1 MSGLNVSSLIKSVP
15 VLVALGGWVA
25 PGVTHAA
32 ATKAANQY
40 QQVIPTSFDYTST
53 GEIRNRPS
61 TINGPAQLSFNG
73 VPAGTYVTGSNQTIQ
88 LGQFVVNPARTATGA
103 DAVTTY
109 NGTPFVIQIR
119 APQFDKTKDVPIL
132 SKVLPSF
139 GRSFHLKNQTMDSL
153 LIKGHLNGT
162 VSGSGASNVTATVDQ
177 TRLGT
182 IDKLPKNTAVNYS
195 FPVRYGQLKL
205 PTSWKMNT
213 TANALA
219 GAAIPA
225 GSTVTSAS
233 FTPPSTGPVSVP
245 ATLPAPV
252 PAAAP
257 ATSDYSVGSAA
268 APSVSAQL
276 LATPAAE
283 MLAET
288 PSTDPTPTP
297 EPTTILTFV
306 VALGGFSWTRR
317 RSLRA

>member
-32 ATKAANQY
+32 ATTTNKY

-88 LGQFVVNPARTATGA
+88 LGQFVVNPAKTATGA

-119 APQFDKTKDVPIL
+119 APQFDKTKDVPVL
-132 SKVLPSF
+132 SKILPNF
-139 GRSFHLKNQTMDSL
+139 GRAFHLKNQTMDSL

-219 GAAIPA
+219 SAAIPA

-233 FTPPSTGPVSVP
+233 LTPPSSVP
-245 ATLPAPV
+245 VTVPASV

-257 ATSDYSVGSAA
+257 ATSDYSVGSTL

-283 MLAET
+283 ILAVD
-288 PSTDPTPTP
+288 PATDPTPTP

-306 VALGGFSWTRR
+306 VALGGFAWTRR

>member
-1 MSGLNVSSLIKSVP
+1 MSGLNFSTMIRSV
-15 VLVALGGWVA
+15 VVAGTLGGLAA
-25 PGVTHAA
+25 PGLVEAA
-32 ATKAANQY
+32 ATKATNKY
-40 QQVIPTSFDYTST
+40 QQIVPTSFDYTST
-53 GEIRNRPS
+53 GSIRNRPA
-61 TINGPAQLSFNG
+61 TISGPAQLSFSG

-88 LGQFVVNPARTATGA
+88 LGQFVVTPAKTATGA

-119 APQFDKTKDVPIL
+119 APQFDKTSDVPVL
-132 SKVLPSF
+132 SKILPNF
-139 GRSFHLKNQTMDSL
+139 GKTFHLKNQTIDSL

-182 IDKLPKNTAVNYS
+182 IDPLPKNTAVNYS

-225 GSTVTSAS
+225 SSTVTSAS
-233 FTPPSTGPVSVP
+233 FTPPSTVPVSVP
-245 ATLPAPV
+245 DVV

-257 ATSDYSVGSAA
+257 GTSAYAIGSSESTL

-276 LATPAAE
+276 LAAPAAE
-283 MLAET
+283 MLAVN
-288 PSTDPTPTP
+288 PLADPTPTP
-297 EPTTILTFV
+297 EPTTILTFA
-306 VALGGFSWTRR
+306 VALGGFAWTRR
-317 RSLRA
+317 RRSQA